1 MKSSDVFNFETR
13 YQKLQSV
20 GNKLTQQQKELEKLR
35 LENEELNAIVLK
47 KNEEIKQ
54 LNSKVEA
61 AILAASLTQTDGSQ
75 VELKNKLSEFIK
87 EIDKCIA
94 LLNS

>member
-1 MKSSDVFNFETR
+1 MKSSEVFNFETR

-35 LENEELNAIVLK
+35 LENENLNAVILK

-61 AILAASLTQTDGSQ
+61 ASLAASLTHTDGNQ

>member
-1 MKSSDVFNFETR
+1 MKSSEVFNFETR

-20 GNKLTQQQKELEKLR
+20 GNKLAKQQNELEKLR
-35 LENEELNAIVLK
+35 LENENLNAIILK

-61 AILAASLTQTDGSQ
+61 ANLAASLTQSDGNQ
-75 VELKNKLSEFIK
+75 VELKHKLSEFIK